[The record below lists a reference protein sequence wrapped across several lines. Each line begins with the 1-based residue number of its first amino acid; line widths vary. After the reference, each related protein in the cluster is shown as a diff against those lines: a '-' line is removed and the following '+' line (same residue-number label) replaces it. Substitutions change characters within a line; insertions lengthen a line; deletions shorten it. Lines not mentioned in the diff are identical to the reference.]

1 MGGGKLQTEVCWG
14 DKLQIRY
21 DTFTTFLETF
31 EMSYD
36 TFKTHLVDLCEVE
49 CELLCVAGGSVDLP
63 CTTPIRLPCKST
75 IWDIEVVLGVL
86 GP

>member
-1 MGGGKLQTEVCWG
+1 MVSIQN
-14 DKLQIRY
+14 R
-21 DTFTTFLETF
+21 
-31 EMSYD
+31 
-36 TFKTHLVDLCEVE
+36 FKHRHGEAGIHVEQLVDLCEVE